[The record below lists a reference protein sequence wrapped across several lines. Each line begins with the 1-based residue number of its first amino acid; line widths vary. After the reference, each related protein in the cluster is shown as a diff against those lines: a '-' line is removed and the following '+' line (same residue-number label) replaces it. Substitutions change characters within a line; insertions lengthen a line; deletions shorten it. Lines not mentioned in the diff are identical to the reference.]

1 MDTANLQSLDLRWGS
16 SNQVDLNTAL
26 QFASGAPYSYF
37 NDSAWGQSLQKAL
50 AALGGGGGNIGA
62 QNQDWYFQKV
72 EAATKTLSDYYQ
84 QKTQELQAIN
94 PAFDPTKYEN
104 TSYKLYDAGQGEQ
117 ANRNAPI
124 VRAFNEWSAKI
135 QSLKLAEQAAQQYQS
150 TGVIA
155 PYPADPAK
163 QEAQALVNQWGGK
176 RLDLQDQRVLANA
189 QNILTG
195 EPLSA
200 EAKATANAAAA
211 RVGAPLPY
219 PQSGIG
225 QIAGGGIFQSAQEA
239 QQAYTDGK
247 LNQYGQNIASSNS
260 AANKSNDKT
269 VYTMPDGTYQWNG
282 QKYPSKDAAVL
293 AANQAGVTSTT
304 ISSSPPNTTNYAAQN
319 QFSGAAN
326 WAGSTGSIALVKQAL
341 ESGDLNNLQYQSWW
355 NSQPEAVRKEAYN
368 MLTSAF
374 QSPEGLASLVQQTGI
389 TDLQSKSWWANSPLK
404 QAAWSIIQSGQQS
417 GTTSGSTGTSNGA
430 INANSEAVSSA
441 GGDMQ
446 AALDII
452 NKSGLDP
459 SVKALFAEFLQGWQ
473 PDKEIN
479 AQNIIDEFNKIK
491 SETIDPYFAEQA
503 NIFTDEVKRSQ
514 AYLNANRELESQSE
528 VMSAQQNKD
537 NAVQNLEASGMTF
550 SGAATDLLGKESA
563 YGMTGAAPTSAIPTQ
578 KEFYQFGL
586 PGEGQVQANNRLM
599 ASSSMARYQKNLSD
613 LSRSA
618 EQTLGSVKA
627 GGLVPGVQQMGNVT
641 GSLANQQKAQEAN
654 TLSALYGQAQQNWNE
669 NKQINLFN

>member
-1 MDTANLQSLDLRWGS
+1 MSTDQGNLDQLKLRWGGTEAELATAQKIAEAS
-16 SNQVDLNTAL
+16 SPD
-26 QFASGAPYSYF
+26 
-37 NDSAWGQSLQKAL
+37 
-50 AALGGGGGNIGA
+50 AALSVIWQTLTNNGEGNIGA
-62 QNQDWYFQKV
+62 QNIDYFNEKAANLLEQYQAYYDAQKQKLQQV
-72 EAATKTLSDYYQ
+72 SPSFDPVFYSHGYAETYNYGEGASANRARGVTGVALQIKDMAESLRLAEAAA
-84 QKTQELQAIN
+84 E
-94 PAFDPTKYEN
+94 KYRN
-104 TSYKLYDAGQGEQ
+104 TGIIEPYPEFKKK
-117 ANRNAPI
+117 
-124 VRAFNEWSAKI
+124 W
-135 QSLKLAEQAAQQYQS
+135 AEQLIASQQ
-150 TGVIA
+150 
-155 PYPADPAK
+155 
-163 QEAQALVNQWGGK
+163 GK
-176 RLDLQDQRVLANA
+176 RLDGPDSIAR
-189 QNILTG
+189 
-195 EPLSA
+195 
-200 EAKATANAAAA
+200 AKAEEFLYNIPIPETVKSTANAAAA

-225 QIAGGGIFQSAQEA
+225 QIAGGGIFQTAQEA

-326 WAGSTGSIALVKQAL
+326 LAGSTGSIALVKQAL

-374 QSPEGLASLVQQTGI
+374 QSPEGLASLVQQTGV

-417 GTTSGSTGTSNGA
+417 GMTSGSTGTSNGA
-430 INANSEAVSSA
+430 INANGEAVSSM

-459 SVKALFAEFLQGWQ
+459 SVKALFAEFVQGWQ

-641 GSLANQQKAQEAN
+641 GSLANQQKSQEAS
-654 TLSALYGQAQQNWNE
+654 TLSTLYGQAQDNWQQ

>member
-1 MDTANLQSLDLRWGS
+1 MADQGMINAYNQQWGSADQITLEQALAYAKAPRDENWNMPESSYQILVPYGS
-16 SNQVDLNTAL
+16 SNMGASTMGYVDTKLKKINELLDGYLAQKEAALKTIDPAFAINNYLLDASQVYDAGGG
-26 QFASGAPYSYF
+26 ASSNRRA
-37 NDSAWGQSLQKAL
+37 AAVKAYLSGNSRL
-50 AALGGGGGNIGA
+50 AALEKAEKAAQHYQQTGQILPYPTKEELAKEYFPYNANNPAAIKQIVERAGGNIPETEKA
-62 QNQDWYFQKV
+62 Q
-72 EAATKTLSDYYQ
+72 
-84 QKTQELQAIN
+84 
-94 PAFDPTKYEN
+94 
-104 TSYKLYDAGQGEQ
+104 
-117 ANRNAPI
+117 
-124 VRAFNEWSAKI
+124 
-135 QSLKLAEQAAQQYQS
+135 
-150 TGVIA
+150 
-155 PYPADPAK
+155 
-163 QEAQALVNQWGGK
+163 
-176 RLDLQDQRVLANA
+176 
-189 QNILTG
+189 
-195 EPLSA
+195 
-200 EAKATANAAAA
+200 ANAAAA

-219 PQSGIG
+219 PTSSIG
-225 QIAGGGIFQSAQEA
+225 KVGAGGLFTSGEEAKNFYDASGNLKPEYSQYSQYDQAGKPNPNFKSLDPNFQPNAQTGA
-239 QQAYTDGK
+239 AGAVTG
-247 LNQYGQNIASSNS
+247 SNS
-260 AANKSNDKT
+260 A
-269 VYTMPDGTYQWNG
+269 
-282 QKYPSKDAAVL
+282 L
-293 AANQAGVTSTT
+293 
-304 ISSSPPNTTNYAAQN
+304 
-319 QFSGAAN
+319 
-326 WAGSTGSIALVKQAL
+326 ALVKQAL
-341 ESGDLNNLQYQSWW
+341 NSGDLNNLQYQSWW